1 MKTVIVRH
9 RRENLQKCS
18 LRGLESHP
26 DLAFYTYPIHG
37 LPPLDGYI
45 LLKVGAP
52 PLTPADSDKGLLL
65 IDGTWR
71 LAAVMEPRI
80 PVLEARSLPNGWRTA
95 YPRRQT
101 GCPDPEAGL
110 ASVEALYVAYLA
122 MGRSTEGLLD
132 HYYWGEEFLKK
143 NELRSSARL

>member
-18 LRGLESHP
+18 LRGLEGRE
-26 DLAFYTYPIHG
+26 DLAFYTYPVQG
-37 LPPLDGYI
+37 LPKLDGYI

-52 PLTPADSDKGLLL
+52 PLTPADAEKGLLL

-80 PVLEARSLPNGWRTA
+80 PVLEARSLPAGWRTA

-110 ASVEALYVAYLA
+110 ASVEALYLAYLV

-132 HYYWGEEFLKK
+132 HYHWREQFLSQ
-143 NELRSSARL
+143 NSLLCAP